1 MTFLDHQHFTN
12 FNLNNFLKE
21 KVRNT
26 LKLSEEQ
33 TLVLTDYC
41 SFFTSS
47 GVDLAPSEQAE
58 LNIADNHTISL
69 GINQQDQ
76 IVCVIHRGM
85 IPEVYCLENLPR
97 GTYKIIINIGKLIDK
112 DFSYLTPH
120 LKALVSSF
128 YVGMILT
135 DREKLIQLLA
145 FQEDELEAEQQNIIN
160 FFINVFNDDDDDDET
175 DFPIIDLIDIQQL
188 TTFHLPA
195 LANKTLL
202 ERLNEDFSKL
212 KHSDPKKYLTI
223 FSTTFFNLSFDDRID
238 IELEHFEHLDI
249 SIDRRNRLI
258 AQIYS
263 QYDDIDYDLKI
274 LLEQLPK
281 GSYKLFKM
289 IFEGVNEF
297 HLENIEDQPNLDNII
312 SKVFINIAIELMGQR
327 HTFYTLLGIKKIK
340 YLKMYINDL
349 IFQNLET

>member
-1 MTFLDHQHFTN
+1 MTFLDYQHITS
-12 FNLNNFLKE
+12 FNLNNFLNE

-69 GINQQDQ
+69 GMNQQDQ

-97 GTYKIIINIGKLIDK
+97 GTYKIIINISKLIDK
-112 DFSYLTPH
+112 DFSNLPPH
-120 LKALVSSF
+120 LKALVSSS

-145 FQEDELEAEQQNIIN
+145 FPEDELEAEQQNIIK
-160 FFINVFNDDDDDDET
+160 FFINVFNDDDDDET
-175 DFPIIDLIDIQQL
+175 DFIDLIDIQQL

-202 ERLNEDFSKL
+202 ERLDEDFSKL

-223 FSTTFFNLSFDDRID
+223 FSTTFFNLSFDNRID

-249 SIDRRNRLI
+249 SIDKRNRLI

-263 QYDDIDYDLKI
+263 QYDDIDCGLTI

-289 IFEGVNEF
+289 IFEYVSEF
-297 HLENIEDQPNLDNII
+297 HLENIEDQPDLDNII
-312 SKVFINIAIELMGQR
+312 SKVFLNIAIELMGQR

-340 YLKMYINDL
+340 HLKMYINEL
-349 IFQNLET
+349 ILENLET